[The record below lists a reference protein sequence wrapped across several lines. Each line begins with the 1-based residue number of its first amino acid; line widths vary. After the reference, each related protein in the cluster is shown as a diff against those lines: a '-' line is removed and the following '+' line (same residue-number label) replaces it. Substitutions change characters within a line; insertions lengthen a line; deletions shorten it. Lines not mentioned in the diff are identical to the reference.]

1 MQPQYS
7 LKQLTQSQ
15 TVINKFS
22 NVIGKRAPQFLS
34 SVLSLANNNK
44 QFDNVDPN
52 TIMGAAMVAA
62 TLDLPVNP
70 NLGYMYIIPYKNS
83 AQAQIGYKGYIQ
95 LAQRS
100 GLYKHLNAVSIYADE
115 FKSYNPL
122 TEKLDYE
129 PHFKNREKNEEP
141 VGYVGY
147 FELMNGFSKTV
158 YWTREQIDDH
168 RKRFSKMSGK
178 DQPTGVWRDN
188 FDAMALKTVIRNLLS
203 KWGPLSTEMEAA
215 YENDE
220 STTTLETDEVKRK
233 DVTPQEEQAQALVDQ
248 ALKSDDEV
256 KEKAEEEEVTEFV
269 EANGEGEPN
278 NEQAE
283 LFNHWGEPNN
293 TNAE

>member
-1 MQPQYS
+1 MTYS
-7 LKQLTQSQ
+7 LKQLTQSK

-22 NVIGKRAPQFLS
+22 KVIGKRAPQFLS
-34 SVLSLANNNK
+34 SVLNLANSNNN
-44 QFDNVDPN
+44 FDKVDPN

-70 NLGYMYIIPYKNS
+70 NLGYMYIIPYGNN

-122 TEKLDYE
+122 TEELDYE
-129 PHFKNREKNEEP
+129 PHFKNRDKSEVP

-168 RKRFSKMSGK
+168 RKRFSKVSGE
-178 DQPTGVWRDN
+178 DQPTGVWKDN

-203 KWGPLSTEMEAA
+203 KWGPLSTEMQTA

-220 STTTLETDEVKRK
+220 TTTKLENDENNRK
-233 DVTPQEEQAQALVDQ
+233 DVTPKAKEKEKQAQELLDQ
-248 ALKSDDEV
+248 ALNGKKQNEDPKQKS
-256 KEKAEEEEVTEFV
+256 KE
-269 EANGEGEPN
+269 EAVN
-278 NEQAE
+278 NEQGE
-283 LFNHWGEPNN
+283 LLDHWGDP
-293 TNAE
+293 TDAK

>member
-1 MQPQYS
+1 MQQQYS
-7 LKQLTQSQ
+7 LKQLTKSP
-15 TVINKFS
+15 TVIDKFT

-34 SVLSLANNNK
+34 SVLNLANSNSNFK
-44 QFDNVDPN
+44 KVDPN
-52 TIMGAAMVAA
+52 TVMGAAMVAA

-70 NLGYMYIIPYKNS
+70 NLGYMYIIPYGNS

-100 GLYKHLNAVSIYADE
+100 GLYKHLNAVAIYADE
-115 FKSYNPL
+115 FKGYNPL
-122 TEKLDYE
+122 TEVLDYE
-129 PHFKNREKNEEP
+129 PHFKNRDKNEKP

-178 DQPTGVWRDN
+178 SQPTGVWKDN

-203 KWGPLSTEMEAA
+203 KWGPLSTEMETA

-220 STTTLETDEVKRK
+220 STTTLEADDVRK
-233 DVTPQEEQAQALVDQ
+233 DVTPKKDKAQELLDQ
-248 ALKSDDEV
+248 ALNGGDEV
-256 KEKAEEEEVTEFV
+256 PNKNDKQTSKE
-269 EANGEGEPN
+269 EGESDGQ
-278 NEQAE
+278 EQ
-283 LFNHWGEPNN
+283 LFDHWGNP
-293 TNAE
+293 TNPE